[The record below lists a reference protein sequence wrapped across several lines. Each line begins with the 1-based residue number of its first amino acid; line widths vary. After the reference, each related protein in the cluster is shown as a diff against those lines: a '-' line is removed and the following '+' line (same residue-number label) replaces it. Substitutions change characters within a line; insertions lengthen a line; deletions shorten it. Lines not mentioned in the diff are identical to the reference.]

1 VLAAETA
8 SHQVYETDP
17 MQDPRWEELARKHP
31 RASVFHCSSW
41 LKALR
46 RTYDYEPFVVTT
58 CSPDTELT
66 NGLLFCRVR
75 SWLTGGRLVSLP
87 FSDHCEPL
95 VDSADEL
102 TCLLMEMQHRV
113 DQNTWKYVE
122 IRPTLFEPGIETGMG
137 KAAAY
142 FFHRLKLEE
151 KSSVELFHGFHK
163 NCIQRK
169 IRRAEREG
177 LQYEEGRSEEILKKF
192 YHLLLLTRRR
202 QGLPPQPLAWF
213 RSLAEGFGNSLKIRV
228 ASKNQVPVSSILT
241 ISFGRTMT
249 YKYGCS
255 DENLNKY
262 GGMAFLMWKAIEDA
276 KNSGLDEVDLG
287 RSDINNEG
295 LAVFKDRLGATRSV
309 MQYWRFP
316 KSDSAGEAGW
326 KTRFARQLVSVAPD
340 SSLAAAGNLLYRH
353 FG

>member
-1 VLAAETA
+1 MYTGMN
-8 SHQVYETDP
+8 VYTTDP
-17 MQDPRWEELARKHP
+17 MLDPRWEELVRRHP
-31 RASVFHCSSW
+31 RASVFHSSPW
-41 LKALR
+41 LGALR
-46 RTYDYEPFVVTT
+46 RTYDYEPLVVTT
-58 CSPDTELT
+58 CPADTELT

-75 SWLTGGRLVSLP
+75 SWLTGDRLVSLP

-102 TCLLMEMQHRV
+102 NSLLMEMHRRV
-113 DQNTWKYVE
+113 DENTWKYVE
-122 IRPTLFEPGIETGMG
+122 IRPTFFEPGIKTGMG

-142 FFHRLKLEE
+142 FFHRLKLEG
-151 KSSVELFHGFHK
+151 KSPVELFHGFHK

-169 IRRAEREG
+169 VRRAEREA
-177 LQYEEGRSEEILKKF
+177 LQYEEGRSEDLLKKF
-192 YHLLLLTRRR
+192 YHLLLVTRRR

-213 RSLAEGFGNSLKIRV
+213 RNLAKSCGNTLKIRV

-276 KNSGLDEVDLG
+276 KNGGLDELDLG
-287 RSDINNEG
+287 RSDISNEG
-295 LAVFKDRLGATRSV
+295 LAVFKDRLGADRSV
-309 MQYWRFP
+309 MHYWRFP
-316 KSDSAGEAGW
+316 KSDSASEAGW

>member
-1 VLAAETA
+1 
-8 SHQVYETDP
+8 
-17 MQDPRWEELARKHP
+17 
-31 RASVFHCSSW
+31 
-41 LKALR
+41 
-46 RTYDYEPFVVTT
+46 
-58 CSPDTELT
+58 
-66 NGLLFCRVR
+66 
-75 SWLTGGRLVSLP
+75 
-87 FSDHCEPL
+87 
-95 VDSADEL
+95 VDE
-102 TCLLMEMQHRV
+102 
-113 DQNTWKYVE
+113 NTWKYLE
-122 IRPTLFEPGIETGMG
+122 IRPTFFEPGIETGMG
-137 KAAAY
+137 KTAAY
-142 FFHRLKLEE
+142 FFHRLILEG
-151 KSSVELFHGFHK
+151 KSSEALFHGLHK
-163 NCIQRK
+163 DCIQRK

-177 LQYEEGRSEEILKKF
+177 LQYEEGRSEELLKKF

-213 RSLAEGFGNSLKIRV
+213 RNLAESFGDNLKIRV

-262 GGMAFLMWKAIEDA
+262 GGMAFLMWKAVEDA
-276 KNSGLDEVDLG
+276 KNCGLDELDLG

-295 LAVFKDRLGATRSV
+295 LAVFKDRLGAARSV
-309 MQYWRFP
+309 MHYWRFP
-316 KSDSAGEAGW
+316 KSDPAAEAGW

>member
-1 VLAAETA
+1 MK
-8 SHQVYETDP
+8 VYTTDP
-17 MQDPRWEELARKHP
+17 MLDPRWEELVRKHP
-31 RASVFHCSSW
+31 RASVFHSSHW

-75 SWLTGGRLVSLP
+75 SWLTGDRLVSLP

-102 TCLLMEMQHRV
+102 SCLLMEMQHRV

-137 KAAAY
+137 KAGAY
-142 FFHRLKLEE
+142 FFHRLKLEG
-151 KSSVELFHGFHK
+151 KSSVELFHSLHK
-163 NCIQRK
+163 NCVQRK

-177 LQYEEGRSEEILKKF
+177 LQYEEGRSEELLRKF

-213 RSLAEGFGNSLKIRV
+213 RSLAESFGNTLKIRV
-228 ASKNQVPVSSILT
+228 ASKNQVAVSSILT

-276 KNSGLDEVDLG
+276 KNSGLDGLDLG
-287 RSDINNEG
+287 RSDVKNEG
-295 LAVFKDRLGATRSV
+295 LAVFKDRLGASRSL
-309 MQYWRFP
+309 MNYWRFP
-316 KSDSAGEAGW
+316 KNDSPGEAGW
-326 KTRFARQLVSVAPD
+326 KTRFARQVVSIAPD

>member
-1 VLAAETA
+1 MLATETA
-8 SHQVYETDP
+8 LLQVYELDP
-17 MQDPRWEELARKHP
+17 MLDPRWEGLVSRHP
-31 RASVFHCSSW
+31 RASVFHSSHW
-41 LKALR
+41 LNALR

-66 NGLLFCRVR
+66 NGLVFCRVR
-75 SWLTGGRLVSLP
+75 SWLTGDRLVSLP

-102 TCLLMEMQHRV
+102 SCLLMEMQHRV
-113 DQNTWKYVE
+113 DQNTWKYAEV
-122 IRPTLFEPGIETGMG
+122 RPVFFEPGIETGMG
-137 KAAAY
+137 KTAAY
-142 FFHRLKLEE
+142 FFHRLNLEG

-177 LQYEEGRSEEILKKF
+177 LQYEEGRSEELLRKF

-213 RSLAEGFGNSLKIRV
+213 RSLAESFGNTLKIRV
-228 ASKNQVPVSSILT
+228 ASKNQVAVSSILT

-276 KNSGLDEVDLG
+276 KNSGFDELDLG

-295 LAVFKDRLGATRSV
+295 LAIFKDRLGAARSV
-309 MQYWRFP
+309 MHYRRFP
-316 KSDSAGEAGW
+316 KNDSAGEPGW
-326 KTRFARQLVSVAPD
+326 KTRLARQLVSVAPD